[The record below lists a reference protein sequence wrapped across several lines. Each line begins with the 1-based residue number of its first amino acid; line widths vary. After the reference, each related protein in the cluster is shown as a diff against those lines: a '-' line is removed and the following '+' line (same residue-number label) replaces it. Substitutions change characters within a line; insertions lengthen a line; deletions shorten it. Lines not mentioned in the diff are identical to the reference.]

1 MVYIFVIIFA
11 LAAIAAYFFI
21 PRAPKAAAA
30 PLQEK
35 KEQENAVKKAAAAP
49 VVEAPPKTGASFK
62 QLKSQQAKKKGKGA
76 SANPEHSSYV
86 SALKGMQS
94 AVNDFDYFKFDDGTT
109 LIVVAE
115 EVSF

>member
-1 MVYIFVIIFA
+1 MVYIFVIIFS

-21 PRAPKAAAA
+21 PRAPKAVA

-35 KEQENAVKKAAAAP
+35 KEQANVPKKAPAP
-49 VVEAPPKTGASFK
+49 VEAPKTGASFK

-86 SALKGMQS
+86 SALKGM
-94 AVNDFDYFKFDDGTT
+94 
-109 LIVVAE
+109 
-115 EVSF
+115 